1 MNIER
6 LADGRY
12 RVRWYIAGRESP
24 RRQKTF
30 PGGTRRKQV
39 ETFVANLEIRR
50 AMGELALYEQRKRPL
65 RDLSREWWAKYA
77 VPNLADWTRVGYKRM
92 LVKHIEP
99 RLGSMPV
106 GEITPEVIAD
116 FRARLEAA
124 GVGRHSVRQS
134 MVVLQAMYE
143 QAIRWGWIGTNPV
156 KAVKKPTAKRERAV
170 QCLAPTEVEAIRSE
184 LIRAG
189 KPYAATMVSLVAYQ
203 GLRVPEELLALEV
216 RHVRRNT
223 VLVEQRNINGRL
235 VGGQKVRGFHPRA
248 IDLLDPVRRD
258 VREHMVAYGI
268 REGLLFAR
276 ADGEPWQLHDYQNWR
291 RRVWHKARERAGI
304 PSLPPYDLRHAYASL
319 QIRSGMSIPELAEQM
334 GHSAQMTVG
343 TYSHVIRELKGQAI
357 VPPEEQIE
365 RARQETGGRLV
376 DVDAL

>member
-1 MNIER
+1 M
-6 LADGRY
+6 D
-12 RVRWYIAGRESP
+12 
-24 RRQKTF
+24 
-30 PGGTRRKQV
+30 
-39 ETFVANLEIRR
+39 
-50 AMGELALYEQRKRPL
+50 
-65 RDLSREWWAKYA
+65 RD
-77 VPNLADWTRVGYKRM
+77 
-92 LVKHIEP
+92 EP
-99 RLGSMPV
+99 RQG
-106 GEITPEVIAD
+106 GQ
-116 FRARLEAA
+116 EAN
-124 GVGRHSVRQS
+124 G
-134 MVVLQAMYE
+134 
-143 QAIRWGWIGTNPV
+143 
-156 KAVKKPTAKRERAV
+156 KRERAV
-170 QCLAPTEVEAIRSE
+170 QSLAPTEVEAIRSE

-235 VGGQKVRGFHPRA
+235 VGGQKVRGFQPRA

-291 RRVWHKARERAGI
+291 RRVWHKAREKAGI

-365 RARQETGGRLV
+365 RARQKTGGRLV

>member
-30 PGGTRRKQV
+30 PAGTRRKQV

>member
-30 PGGTRRKQV
+30 PAGTRRKQV

-77 VPNLADWTRVGYKRM
+77 VPNLAEWTRVGYKRM

-291 RRVWHKARERAGI
+291 RRVWHKAREKAGI